1 MPSPPTP
8 AEIDALVREAAARA
22 EPCARLLLAP
32 RPGLR
37 APVAVL
43 SGAFDPPTRAHAA
56 LARAALRRGMAT
68 LLFAIA
74 VQTVDKERGTR
85 AGVGLRLTLLCR
97 YARRRPWLG
106 VLVCNR
112 GLYLEQAAALAE
124 LGVDA
129 PVFVIG
135 FDKLSQVFDPRY
147 YADRDAALR
156 RLFEAARF
164 LVAPRDAAG
173 QAEIDAF
180 MARPEQ
186 RAYRAAVAPLPLS
199 AAEARLTAGMAST
212 RVRELAARGDPW
224 LELLPVETRALAARS
239 GVYGPAGA

>member
-1 MPSPPTP
+1 MLQVVPDIGRRVPARLGDRRDIPPSAGPRGKSDAATGALHLTPLPRRCVLPRGGTVGRVAAVDVPTP
-8 AEIDALVREAAARA
+8 AEIDALVREVAARA

-85 AGVGLRLTLLCR
+85 ADVGLRLTLLCR
-97 YARRRPWLG
+97 YARRRPRLG
-106 VLVCNR
+106 VLVCKR

-124 LGVDA
+124 LGVD
-129 PVFVIG
+129 
-135 FDKLSQVFDPRY
+135 
-147 YADRDAALR
+147 
-156 RLFEAARF
+156 
-164 LVAPRDAAG
+164 
-173 QAEIDAF
+173 
-180 MARPEQ
+180 
-186 RAYRAAVAPLPLS
+186 
-199 AAEARLTAGMAST
+199 
-212 RVRELAARGDPW
+212 
-224 LELLPVETRALAARS
+224 
-239 GVYGPAGA
+239 